1 MTAPGA
7 DEPRRDAVKRQ
18 QVWTIVIQSRGE
30 ATRRDAQLRAS
41 AAAFVWCGRFKCAA
55 RAARRKSRRDARRDG
70 WICAFDCVARG
81 CANRFIMAHAGAASL
96 FHTVFRRAFEH
107 ALDDLAQTCA
117 RAAKA
122 TEAEAEAATGAARE
136 AARAWATFDARYR
149 KHTVAED
156 DVLLPTLASRIDNVA
171 SAYEFEHEAEE
182 WLFEE
187 VTQCVEALAR
197 ATTREERTELGAKA
211 ARIVHATRTTLKA
224 HLAKES
230 EHVLPMFEA
239 KFKREEQAE
248 LVWRFIAKL
257 PTTDV
262 RDMLTFA
269 ADEARGDEIDALE
282 REMRANVTCAA
293 AAGLRRALSSDG
305 RAEAKATPIL
315 CALFDG
321 ASDDDAE
328 GPTTTTTTSGRAGD
342 DANGETEEPA
352 RKRRRQADVAST
364 TSKQKVLPI
373 DHIFQFHNAL
383 RHELRRLEND
393 ILAISTE
400 GTNDDDERL
409 VRMIDG
415 RFVFLRGVYEA
426 HSMSEDDI
434 VFPALEA
441 KSALHN
447 VSHSYTLDHKQ
458 EAELMHDI
466 VTLIGEMRASF
477 TGDGKAKGF
486 REGLVESLQQAC
498 VAMRVSLETH
508 VAKEESELWPLF
520 EKHFSFEEQEK
531 IVGQIIGRT
540 GAEVLRSML
549 SWVRNALND
558 NEREGMISSM
568 RHATQN
574 TRFAQWLNTWYEGK
588 TDGIEGGDDWVK
600 SKPGEEE
607 VVEAE
612 AAEQPPVAH
621 EGIGHVQDYLRLRA
635 GTVDTDTFKP
645 GWEDIFRMNQI
656 QLEDAVRAVN
666 RDDTL
671 APERKA
677 YLIQNLLA
685 SRWIVG
691 NQLQAQQEKTSGLS
705 ANGGSEVKEPVCQ
718 PIDDGL
724 TGGCKHYKRKCKL
737 VAPCCDQAFTCRFC
751 HDDVSDHTVN
761 RYNVKQMVCT
771 DCKVRQPVAAECLN
785 CKTSMAKYHCNVCNL
800 FDDSSAAIYHC
811 PFCNVCRR
819 GKGLGV
825 DFFHCMKCNAC
836 VSLQHGKHEC
846 SERGMDT
853 ECPVCKEFLAESETP
868 VKELPCGHL
877 MHATCFT
884 TYTRH
889 YYTCP
894 LCRKSLGDFSVY
906 FRMIDAILEDES
918 EHSMPTSIEGKMQKV
933 LCNDC
938 GKESEAKF
946 HFVYHACA
954 NCRSYNTRVLTH

>member
-1 MTAPGA
+1 MTNARAPGG
-7 DEPRRDAVKRQ
+7 
-18 QVWTIVIQSRGE
+18 S
-30 ATRRDAQLRAS
+30 
-41 AAAFVWCGRFKCAA
+41 
-55 RAARRKSRRDARRDG
+55 
-70 WICAFDCVARG
+70 
-81 CANRFIMAHAGAASL
+81 ASL
-96 FHTVFRRAFEH
+96 FHTIFRRAFER
-107 ALDDLAQTCA
+107 ALDDVCVKCA
-117 RAAKA
+117 RAAKTPKSSA
-122 TEAEAEAATGAARE
+122 SEARSASEAWR
-136 AARAWATFDARYR
+136 TFASRYR
-149 KHTVAED
+149 AHTLAED
-156 DVLLPTLASRIDNVA
+156 CVLLPTLASKVDNVA
-171 SAYEFEHEAEE
+171 RAYEFEHEAEE

-187 VTQCVEALAR
+187 VTACAEALGR
-197 ATTREERTELGAKA
+197 ATEDAARKEHAARA

-230 EHVLPMFEA
+230 EHIVPMLEGKFDA
-239 KFKREEQAE
+239 KEQGE
-248 LVWRFIAKL
+248 LVWRFIGKL
-257 PTTDV
+257 
-262 RDMLTFA
+262 RIAEAIDMLTFA
-269 ADEARGDEIDALE
+269 ANEAAKGEIEALE
-282 REMRANVTCAA
+282 RAMRASAQCGAA
-293 AAGLRRALSSDG
+293 IALRRALG
-305 RAEAKATPIL
+305 GNERGEAKKTPIL
-315 CALFDG
+315 RALFAE
-321 ASDDDAE
+321 ASDGKEEDEGSRDDA
-328 GPTTTTTTSGRAGD
+328 GD
-342 DANGETEEPA
+342 ADVGEPA
-352 RKRRRQADVAST
+352 RKRRRQADAAMTST
-364 TSKQKVLPI
+364 KQSSLPI

-393 ILAISTE
+393 ILAISVT
-400 GTNDDDERL
+400 GTSKDDERL

-466 VTLIGEMRASF
+466 VSLIGEMRSSVS
-477 TGDGKAKGF
+477 GGSGAKGF

-498 VAMRVSLETH
+498 VAMRVALETH
-508 VAKEESELWPLF
+508 VSKEEAELWPLF

-531 IVGQIIGRT
+531 IIGKIIGRT

-558 NEREGMISSM
+558 KEREGMISSM

-588 TDGIEGGDDWVK
+588 TDDIEVGDDWVK
-600 SKPGEEE
+600 KKQIET
-607 VVEAE
+607 VDAE
-612 AAEQPPVAH
+612 KETQNAKTSQRTATAH

-635 GTVDTDTFKP
+635 GSIDTGTFKP

-656 QLEDAVRAVN
+656 QLEDAIRAVN

-691 NQLQAQQEKTSGLS
+691 NQLQAQQEKSSELGK
-705 ANGGSEVKEPVCQ
+705 AGGTEVQELRCQ
-718 PIDDGL
+718 PIIERPTDG
-724 TGGCKHYKRKCKL
+724 CAHYKRKCKL
-737 VAPCCDQAFTCRFC
+737 VAPCCDQAFSCRFC

-761 RYNVKQMVCT
+761 RYSVKEMVCT
-771 DCKVRQPVAAECLN
+771 ACETRQAVAAECSKCRIL
-785 CKTSMAKYHCNVCNL
+785 MARYHCNVCNL
-800 FDDSSAAIYHC
+800 FDDSSASIYHC

-819 GKGLGV
+819 GRGLGV
-825 DFFHCMKCNAC
+825 DFFHCMRCNAC

-906 FRMIDAILEDES
+906 FRMIDAILDDEN
-918 EHSMPTSIEGKMQKV
+918 EHSMPSSIEGKKQKV
-933 LCNDC
+933 HCNDC
-938 GKESEAKF
+938 GKDSEATF

-954 NCRSYNTRVLTH
+954 SCRSYNTTVLSH

>member
-1 MTAPGA
+1 MSAF
-7 DEPRRDAVKRQ
+7 DD
-18 QVWTIVIQSRGE
+18 
-30 ATRRDAQLRAS
+30 
-41 AAAFVWCGRFKCAA
+41 AAARHASRTALARQFDHARGAKRTA
-55 RAARRKSRRDARRDG
+55 RAAQKRRASTERASVARRARRE
-70 WICAFDCVARG
+70 ISERQFCASLRDMTAS
-81 CANRFIMAHAGAASL
+81 AGAASL

-107 ALDDLAQTCA
+107 ALDDLAHTCA
-117 RAAKA
+117 RAAKTTT
-122 TEAEAEAATGAARE
+122 TEDDADGFGAARE
-136 AARAWATFDARYR
+136 ASRAWSTFDARYR

-197 ATTREERTELGAKA
+197 ATTAAERAELGAKA

-257 PTTDV
+257 PSADV

-269 ADEARGDEIDALE
+269 ANEAHQDEIDALE
-282 REMRANVTCAA
+282 REIRENVTCSAA
-293 AAGLRRALSSDG
+293 LGLRRAWASSDG
-305 RAEAKATPIL
+305 RVEAKATPIL
-315 CALFDG
+315 RALFDG
-321 ASDDDAE
+321 AS
-328 GPTTTTTTSGRAGD
+328 AGD
-342 DANGETEEPA
+342 DNGAEDEGVMNGESEEPA

-393 ILAISTE
+393 ILAISIS
-400 GTNDDDERL
+400 GTKDDDERL

-466 VTLIGEMRASF
+466 VALIGEMRASF
-477 TGDGKAKGF
+477 SGDGKAKGF

-588 TDGIEGGDDWVK
+588 TDEIELGDDWVK
-600 SKPGEEE
+600 TEETGGKEAETETSEEE
-607 VVEAE
+607 
-612 AAEQPPVAH
+612 QPTTAH

-635 GTVDTDTFKP
+635 GSVDTDTFKP

-691 NQLQAQQEKTSGLS
+691 NQLQAQQEKTSELGTI
-705 ANGGSEVKEPVCQ
+705 GGPKVKEPICQ
-718 PIDDGL
+718 PVDDGPSD
-724 TGGCKHYKRKCKL
+724 GCKHYKRKCKL

-761 RYNVKQMVCT
+761 RYAVKEMVCT
-771 DCKVRQPVAAECLN
+771 VCKIRQAVAAECAS

-906 FRMIDAILEDES
+906 FRMIDAILADES
-918 EHSMPTSIEGKMQKV
+918 EHSMPTSIEGKTQKV

-938 GKESEAKF
+938 CKESEAKF